1 MKYEQWNLRRGAGT
15 AARLQLERAG
25 LPALCA
31 AVLCARGLDTPEKAA
46 DFLSDS
52 PDLLH
57 DPFLLKD
64 MDRAVARILCGL
76 ERGEVLAVYG
86 DYDCDGVTATVLL
99 YTHLI
104 CICFT
109 YRYESG
115 IVRNNLNIFW
125 SNEVFISHG
134 KWR

>member
-1 MKYEQWNLRRGAGT
+1 MKYEQWNLRRGAGMAT
-15 AARLQLERAG
+15 RVQMERAG

-64 MDRAVARILCGL
+64 MDRAVARILRGL
-76 ERGEVLAVYG
+76 EQGEVLAVYG
-86 DYDCDGVTATVLL
+86 DYDVDGITSTCLL
-99 YTHLI
+99 T
-104 CICFT
+104 
-109 YRYESG
+109 
-115 IVRNNLNIFW
+115 
-125 SNEVFISHG
+125 
-134 KWR
+134 